1 MKPNWVAF
9 IVGVV
14 GFIALTV
21 ALGHCECWDMVVTD
35 GKYSCETS
43 DCETAPYDDKSVC
56 EDSAYAM
63 TDAHRRRML
72 EAEEPVF
79 SDPKPDLI
87 NKKRKGIRYGEPMPS
102 DIQPCQS
109 YSSDGC
115 VEK

>member
-43 DCETAPYDDKSVC
+43 DCESAPYDDKSVC

-63 TDAHRRRML
+63 TDAHRRRMK

-79 SDPKPDLI
+79 KDVEVFDRQFRPDLK
-87 NKKRKGIRYGEPMPS
+87 NKERKG
-102 DIQPCQS
+102 IQPCQTYDS
-109 YSSDGC
+109 NGC

>member
-9 IVGVV
+9 IFGVV
-14 GFIALTV
+14 GFIALTA

-43 DCETAPYDDKSVC
+43 DCETSPYDDKSVC

-63 TDAHRRRML
+63 TDAHRRRME
-72 EAEEPVF
+72 EAEEPVLKD
-79 SDPKPDLI
+79 SSEVYPVRRPDLT
-87 NKKRKGIRYGEPMPS
+87 NKERKGI
-102 DIQPCQS
+102 QPCTLYDS
-109 YSSDGC
+109 NGC